1 MLYSLVIYCNAVS
14 IQISSCKSILRVGK
28 ALRDK
33 QKSLHDATDAHRRQ
47 MRLWRDV
54 EALLIAKLAAAGVSG
69 VASSEQLQSSSKPTA
84 PAASSSPSRGG
95 KRGADRLVI
104 E

>member
-1 MLYSLVIYCNAVS
+1 MYCINVTSNVLYILRLDHVF
-14 IQISSCKSILRVGK
+14 LRVGK

-54 EALLIAKLAAAGVSG
+54 EALLIAKLAAAGISG
-69 VASSEQLQSSSKPTA
+69 VAPSDQLQSSTAKPTA
-84 PAASSSPSRGG
+84 PAASSSRSRGG